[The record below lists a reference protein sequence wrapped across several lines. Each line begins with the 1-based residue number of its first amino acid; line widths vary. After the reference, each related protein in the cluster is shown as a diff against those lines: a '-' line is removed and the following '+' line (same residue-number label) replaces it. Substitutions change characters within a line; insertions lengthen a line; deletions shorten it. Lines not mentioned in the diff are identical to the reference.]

1 MCRLTILACR
11 HGIIDATARS
21 ALQIVAKAIRALT
34 IGIYKKHVFFHVP
47 LCFEV
52 SFTFKFL
59 NLIFV
64 FSCIIFD
71 FLGVTGRL

>member
-1 MCRLTILACR
+1 MAL
-11 HGIIDATARS
+11 DATARS
-21 ALQIVAKAIRALT
+21 ALQIVAKAIYQ
-34 IGIYKKHVFFHVP
+34 GPENWYKKHLFFHVP

-52 SFTFKFL
+52 SFNFKFL